1 MSPTSTQSHRGLDDL
16 PNELLVK
23 ITQQLIADI
32 DKSKRA
38 TGTGAV
44 KSLQTV
50 SSVSRHVREAN
61 LPLLFR
67 HLSFNSWDELV
78 VDAIPLFSAGGRHAQ
93 VTPYVRFVAAV
104 DLTLANVLNS

>member
-1 MSPTSTQSHRGLDDL
+1 MSLTSTQSHRGLDDL

-23 ITQQLIADI
+23 ITQQLIDI

-44 KSLQTV
+44 KPLRTV